1 MRPPVALGGLSASGN
16 VAKAPSQKVPPPVNV
31 PRYAPEEVAEA
42 LRKNHGNKSAAA
54 RVLGCERRT
63 VQRYCDEHP
72 EVKAACEEGIEI
84 RVDRVE
90 EKWEEAVEAGEP
102 WAIQLGLRGQGAKRG
117 HGERT
122 VTDIT
127 SDGKPVRFTFSLDNA
142 NVDRTGS

>member
-1 MRPPVALGGLSASGN
+1 M
-16 VAKAPSQKVPPPVNV
+16 AKAPSQKVPPPVNV

-117 HGERT
+117 HSEKT
-122 VTDIT
+122 ETTINLDYSKLTTEQLQQIAN
-127 SDGKPVRFTFSLDNA
+127 GKDPLAVIAGRA
-142 NVDRTGS
+142 G

>member
-1 MRPPVALGGLSASGN
+1 M
-16 VAKAPSQKVPPPVNV
+16 AKAPSQKVPPPVNV

-72 EVKAACEEGIEI
+72 EVKAACDEGIEI

-117 HGERT
+117 HSEKT
-122 VTDIT
+122 ETTINLDYSKLTTEQLQQIA
-127 SDGKPVRFTFSLDNA
+127 DGKDPLAVIAGRA
-142 NVDRTGS
+142 G

>member
-1 MRPPVALGGLSASGN
+1 MSKS
-16 VAKAPSQKVPPPVNV
+16 PSQKVPPPVNV

-117 HGERT
+117 HSEKT
-122 VTDIT
+122 ETTINLDYSKLTTEQLQQIA
-127 SDGKPVRFTFSLDNA
+127 DGKDPLAVIAGRA
-142 NVDRTGS
+142 G